1 MKWSAGWRPGGRYT
15 MEETIFIVEDLDCF
29 CVSGPR
35 STKDGSIVEDA
46 LRIWKLAGTG
56 SKEETLNSA
65 KLRFFTEDP
74 ARF

>member
-15 MEETIFIVEDLDCF
+15 MVETVFIVEDLDCF

-46 LRIWKLAGTG
+46 LRIWKLGTG
-56 SKEETLNSA
+56 SKEETLDSA